1 LAEPQPRRP
10 LLLQV
15 NTRVFLNERG
25 RALGR
30 PATLDDVPDAFLDDI
45 AAQGFAWVWFLGV
58 WTNSPAARA
67 ISRSSQAMRADF
79 LRELPDLRED
89 DITGSPF
96 AIRAYDVLPALG
108 GDAALAR
115 LRGRLAWRGQKL
127 LLDFVP
133 NHMGPDHPWI
143 STHPEY
149 FIEGTEADFRREPG
163 NWTRPPGARGRIL
176 AMGRDPYFPGW
187 PDTVQLNYEHRG
199 LRDAMAGEL
208 LRIAARCDAVRCDM
222 AMLVLPDVFKRTWG
236 ERATPH
242 DGTASVR
249 TPFWP
254 EAIGKVRDA
263 RAGFMFMAE
272 VYWDLEWTLQQQ
284 GFDFTYDKR
293 LYDRLHAGKARPVV
307 EHLRAAPDFQERSA
321 RFLENHDEP
330 RAADA
335 FGTGEQHRAAAV
347 ITSLVP
353 GLRFFH
359 EGQLDGRKAHV
370 SMHLGRRPDEPPD
383 PGLRAFYARLL
394 EVLARSE
401 VHDGDWHLPECRA
414 AWEGN
419 PTWDR
424 FVVMA
429 WESARGRLLA
439 CVNYGSTEAQC
450 YTRVP
455 LGGLQGRIVLR
466 DLLSDTRHERDV
478 AELASKGLYLDMP
491 PWGCNVFAVEAP
503 PNRSGL
509 VTAPGASPAHNHPS
523 PTTEQEPP

>member
-1 LAEPQPRRP
+1 MAEAKTRRP
-10 LLLQV
+10 LLFQV
-15 NTRVFLNERG
+15 NTRVFLDERR

-45 AAQGFAWVWFLGV
+45 AARGFAWVWFLGV

-67 ISRSSQAMRADF
+67 VSRSSQAMRADF

-96 AIRAYDVLPALG
+96 AIQAYDVLPAFG

-115 LRGRLAWRGQKL
+115 VRGRLARRGLKL

-133 NHMGPDHPWI
+133 NHVGPDHPWV

-149 FIEGTEADFRREPG
+149 FIEGTEADVRRESG

-187 PDTVQLNYEHRG
+187 PDTVQLNYQHRG

-208 LRIAARCDAVRCDM
+208 LRTAARCDAVRCDM
-222 AMLVLPDVFKRTWG
+222 AMLVLPDVIQRTWG
-236 ERATPH
+236 ERATPR
-242 DGTASVR
+242 DGTVPVT

-254 EAIGKVRDA
+254 EAIGKVREA
-263 RAGFMFMAE
+263 HPGFVFMAE

-293 LYDRLHAGKARPVV
+293 LYDRLHADDARLVV
-307 EHLRAAPDFQERSA
+307 EHLWAAPDFQERSA
-321 RFLENHDEP
+321 RFIENHDEP

-335 FGTGEQHRAAAV
+335 FGTGERHRAAAV
-347 ITSLVP
+347 ITFLAP

-359 EGQLDGRKAHV
+359 EGQFDGRKVHL

-383 PGLRAFYARLL
+383 PGLRDFYNRLL

-401 VHDGDWHLPECRA
+401 VHDGDWRLSECRA

-439 CVNYGSTEAQC
+439 CVNYGPTEAQC

-455 LGGLQGRIVLR
+455 LGGLEGRIVLR
-466 DLLSDTRHERDV
+466 DLLSDTRYERDG

-491 PWGCNVFAVEAP
+491 PWGRNVFSVE
-503 PNRSGL
+503 R
-509 VTAPGASPAHNHPS
+509 PGG
-523 PTTEQEPP
+523 